1 MDLTNV
7 EQVILDRFYEKSRMA
22 GGPRTG
28 YMLRK
33 QAVVCLEGEHPGLDL
48 EGGLASLVAK
58 GLLLPSES
66 GTLYYLSEA
75 GAEALGPKN
84 LLNASPNRQA

>member
-1 MDLTNV
+1 MDLTTV
-7 EQVILDRFYEKSRMA
+7 EQVILDRFYEKSRIA

-33 QAVVCLEGEHPGLDL
+33 QAVVCLESDHPELDFAAGLD
-48 EGGLASLVAK
+48 SLTEK
-58 GLLLPSES
+58 GLLLRAES

-75 GAEALGPKN
+75 GSEAL
-84 LLNASPNRQA
+84 AARTA

>member
-1 MDLTNV
+1 MDLQTV

-33 QAVVCLEGEHPGLDL
+33 QAVVCLEDDHPDLDFEAGLQSL
-48 EGGLASLVAK
+48 AGRGLIVANEA
-58 GLLLPSES
+58 GNLL
-66 GTLYYLSEA
+66 YLSEA
-75 GAEALGPKN
+75 GAEALATRG
-84 LLNASPNRQA
+84 A

>member
-1 MDLTNV
+1 MDLTTV

-33 QAVVCLEGEHPGLDL
+33 QAVVCVADDHPDLDFEAGLD
-48 EGGLASLVAK
+48 SLTEK
-58 GLLLPSES
+58 GLLLTAES
-66 GTLYYLSEA
+66 GSLYYLSET
-75 GAEALGPKN
+75 GSEAV
-84 LLNASPNRQA
+84 AARTA

>member
-1 MDLTNV
+1 MDLTTV

-33 QAVVCLEGEHPGLDL
+33 QAVVCLADEHPDLDF
-48 EGGLASLVAK
+48 EAGLASLVDK
-58 GLLLPSES
+58 GLLLASES
-66 GTLYYLSEA
+66 GILYYLSEA
-75 GAEALGPKN
+75 GAEALSVRS
-84 LLNASPNRQA
+84 AAAAT